1 MYNQPD
7 SSDNEWTILKV
18 LTWTTSYFKSNEIES
33 PRPSAEILLAH
44 LLETTRV
51 DLYLKY
57 DQPLNSKELKKY
69 KTLIKRRTAREPVAY
84 ITGVKEFWS
93 LELAV
98 TKDVLIPRP
107 ETECLVEA
115 SLLILSAA
123 SAGNCKLKPMH
134 ILDLGT
140 GSGAIVL
147 ALAKERPMHF
157 YFASDC
163 NIKTIK
169 VAKNNAKK
177 NNLDEKVSF
186 FTGDWLSP
194 VNDKKISF
202 DMIISNPPYIRTQD
216 IAGLQPEICEYEPLT
231 AFDGKEDGLNS
242 LKHIICSAH
251 NLLKRYGTLIFEIGH
266 DQRDAVSRIIEN
278 CGQYENVVLSKD
290 YSGHY
295 RVVQMNKK

>member
-57 DQPLNSKELKKY
+57 DQPLNSKELEKF
-69 KTLIKRRTAREPVAY
+69 KTLIKRRAAREPVAY
-84 ITGVKEFWS
+84 ITGIKEFWS

-115 SLLILSAA
+115 SLLLLSAA
-123 SAGNCKLKPMH
+123 STGNSKLKPMQ
-134 ILDLGT
+134 ILELGT

-147 ALAKERPMHF
+147 ALAKEQPKHF

-163 NIKTIK
+163 SINTVK
-169 VAKNNAKK
+169 VAKNNAIK
-177 NNLDEKVSF
+177 NNLDEKISF
-186 FTGDWLSP
+186 FTGDWVSSL
-194 VNDKKISF
+194 NYKNISF
-202 DMIISNPPYIRTQD
+202 DLIISNPPYVRTGD
-216 IAGLQPEICEYEPLT
+216 IAGLQPEIFKYEPL
-231 AFDGKEDGLNS
+231 AALDGKEDGLSS

-251 NLLKRYGTLIFEIGH
+251 KLLKKYGTLILEIGH
-266 DQRDAVSRIIEN
+266 DQKAAVSRIIEK
-278 CGQYENVVLSKD
+278 CGQYENIAFSKD
-290 YSGHY
+290 YSRY
-295 RVVQMNKK
+295 DRVVKMSKK

>member
-7 SSDNEWTILKV
+7 SSTSEWTILKI
-18 LTWTTSYFKSNEIES
+18 LEWTTSYFKSLSIES
-33 PRPSAEILLAH
+33 PRSSAEILLAH
-44 LLETTRV
+44 ILEINRI
-51 DLYLKY
+51 DLYLQY
-57 DQPLNSKELKKY
+57 DQPLNRNELKQFKV
-69 KTLIKRRTAREPVAY
+69 LIKRRAEREPVAY
-84 ITGVKEFWS
+84 ITGLKEFWS
-93 LELAV
+93 LEFAV

-115 SLLILSAA
+115 SLLILSGA
-123 SAGNCKLKPMH
+123 SAGNSKPMH

-147 ALAKERPMHF
+147 ALAKEQPMHF

-163 NIKTIK
+163 SINTIK

-194 VNDKKISF
+194 LNDKKICF
-202 DMIISNPPYIRTQD
+202 DMIISNPPYIPTGD
-216 IAGLQPEICEYEPLT
+216 IAGLQPEICEYEPR
-231 AFDGKEDGLNS
+231 AAIDGNKDGLSS

-251 NLLKRYGTLIFEIGH
+251 NLLRQNGTLVLEIGH
-266 DQRDAVSRIIEN
+266 DQRDAVSRIIES
-278 CGQYENVVLSKD
+278 CGQYENMSFSKD
-290 YSGHY
+290 YSRY
-295 RVVQMNKK
+295 DRVVQMSKK

>member
-1 MYNQPD
+1 MHNQPD
-7 SSDNEWTILKV
+7 SSGNEWTILKI
-18 LTWTTSYFKSNEIES
+18 LKWTTSYFKSLSIES

-44 LLETTRV
+44 ILGINRI
-51 DLYLKY
+51 DLYLQY
-57 DQPLNSKELKKY
+57 DQPLNRNELKKF
-69 KTLIKRRTAREPVAY
+69 KALIKRRAAREPVAY
-84 ITGVKEFWS
+84 ITGIKEFWS
-93 LELAV
+93 LELGV

-115 SLLILSAA
+115 SLLLLSGA
-123 SAGNCKLKPMH
+123 SAENPKLKPMY

-147 ALAKERPMHF
+147 ALAKEQPMHF

-163 NIKTIK
+163 SINTIK

-194 VNDKKISF
+194 LNDKKISF
-202 DMIISNPPYIRTQD
+202 DMIISNPPYIRTGD
-216 IAGLQPEICEYEPLT
+216 IAGLQPEICEYEPIT
-231 AFDGKEDGLNS
+231 AIDGQEDGLSS

-251 NLLKRYGTLIFEIGH
+251 NLLKRYGKLVLEIGH
-266 DQRDAVSRIIEN
+266 DQRNAVRRIIEN
-278 CGQYENVVLSKD
+278 CGQYENIAFSKD
-290 YSGHY
+290 YSRY
-295 RVVQMNKK
+295 DRVVQMSKK

>member
-1 MYNQPD
+1 MHNQPD
-7 SSDNEWTILKV
+7 SGGNEWTILKV
-18 LTWTTSYFKSNEIES
+18 LKWTTSYFKTRSIES

-44 LLETTRV
+44 TLKINRI
-51 DLYLKY
+51 DLYLRY
-57 DQPLNSKELKKY
+57 DQPLNSNELEKFKA
-69 KTLIKRRTAREPVAY
+69 LIKRRAAREPVAY
-84 ITGVKEFWS
+84 ITGIKEFWS
-93 LELAV
+93 LELDV

-115 SLLILSAA
+115 SLSLLSAA
-123 SAGNCKLKPMH
+123 SAGNSKLKPMH

-163 NIKTIK
+163 SIKTIK
-169 VAKNNAKK
+169 AAKNNAKK

-231 AFDGKEDGLNS
+231 ALDGEEDGLSS
-242 LKHIICSAH
+242 LKHIICFAH

-266 DQRDAVSRIIEN
+266 DQREDVSRIIEN
-278 CGQYENVVLSKD
+278 CGQYENVAFSKD
-290 YSGHY
+290 YSGYY
-295 RVVQMNKK
+295 RVVQMSKK